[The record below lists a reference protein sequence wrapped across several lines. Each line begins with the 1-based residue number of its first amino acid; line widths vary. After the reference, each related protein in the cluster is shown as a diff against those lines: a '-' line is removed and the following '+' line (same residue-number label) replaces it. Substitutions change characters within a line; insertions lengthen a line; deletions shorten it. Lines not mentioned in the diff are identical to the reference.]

1 MLLWCLPVLAQLC
14 LTLFDP
20 TDLSPPGSSDH
31 GVLQARVLEWVAI
44 SSSRGSSQRRDWT
57 WISCIGRQILYC
69 GATREGAKFGFLMMI
84 CFQEAFLNS
93 EVTLM
98 CLCPCFLFPLPGIF
112 PVQEGWIL
120 LFSSQS
126 FHLVPEAKCSLLLK
140 CGLLRGRVISAVLPV
155 KVHELTCLKI
165 SQATALLCI
174 LRGNTCVA
182 KHINSLKK
190 SNCTPS
196 SCSVS

>member
-1 MLLWCLPVLAQLC
+1 MC

-20 TDLSPPGSSDH
+20 SDLSPPGSSDH

-44 SSSRGSSQRRDWT
+44 SSSRGSSQPRDWT

-69 GATREGAKFGFLMMI
+69 GATREGAKFGFFLII
-84 CFQEAFLNS
+84 CFQEAVLNS

-98 CLCPCFLFPLPGIF
+98 CLCPCFLLPPPGIF
-112 PVQEGWIL
+112 PIREGWIL

-126 FHLVPEAKCSLLLK
+126 FHLVPDAKCLLLLK
-140 CGLLRGRVISAVLPV
+140 CGLLRGRVVSAVLPV
-155 KVHELTCLKI
+155 KVRELTCLKI
-165 SQATALLCI
+165 SLVTSSPHLRATALLCI
-174 LRGNTCVA
+174 LHGTTRVA
-182 KHINSLKK
+182 KHINSLKQ